1 MTSKKAI
8 RLEISG
14 VGFIIYSPFAT
25 SHIAEGEDYLETG
38 FVDSHEVER
47 QAIEGKLV
55 GVCTS
60 SPGTFL
66 LEVLEGYPSDDTLG
80 ENKYKLRL
88 GVEVRD
94 TTLCIRDLYDLIDW
108 SSDCPAEQALKV
120 ENGFYHVTL
129 LSGDP
134 PSGVLGDD
142 QRILLYLQKLN
153 EMPLLRFNGVPTLC

>member
-1 MTSKKAI
+1 MASQKTM

-25 SHIAEGEDYLETG
+25 SHIVEGEDYLETG
-38 FVDSHEVER
+38 FANPQEVER
-47 QAIEGKLV
+47 QAQEGKLV

-60 SPGTFL
+60 SPGSFL
-66 LEVLEGYPSDDTLG
+66 FEVLEGYPSDDTLG

-108 SSDCPAEQALKV
+108 SSDCPPEQELKV

-134 PSGVLGDD
+134 ASGLLGDD
-142 QRILLYLQKLN
+142 QRILIYLQKLN
-153 EMPLLRFNGVPTLC
+153 EMPLLRYNGVPTLC